1 MNEFI
6 LQVGPYVA
14 VIIPFVWAIF
24 KFVAAKTKNKT
35 DDEIVNFF
43 ESNPEVGVLLKKHLG
58 KKK

>member
-35 DDEIVNFF
+35 DDAIVEFF
-43 ESNPEVGVLLKKHLG
+43 NANPQIG
-58 KKK
+58 KKLESHLKLRK